1 MSRETF
7 INVTPTWG
15 EWGRIY
21 RLLAESGECKALIAL
36 REDFA
41 RAMASPTFAIL
52 TSHFLFAACPSRGN
66 AGLGFS
72 FHFEYAT

>member
-1 MSRETF
+1 MSTETF

-41 RAMASPTFAIL
+41 RAM
-52 TSHFLFAACPSRGN
+52 
-66 AGLGFS
+66 
-72 FHFEYAT
+72 

>member
-1 MSRETF
+1 MSTETF

-41 RAMASPTFAIL
+41 RAMASCAALSDITTTL
-52 TSHFLFAACPSRGN
+52 TDTQAARVSVIMEIE
-66 AGLGFS
+66 LTKQGF
-72 FHFEYAT
+72 